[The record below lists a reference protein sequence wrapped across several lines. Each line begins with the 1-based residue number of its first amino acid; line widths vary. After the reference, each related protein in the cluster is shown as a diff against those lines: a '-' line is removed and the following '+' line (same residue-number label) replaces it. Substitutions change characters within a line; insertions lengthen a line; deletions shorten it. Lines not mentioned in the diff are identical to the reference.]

1 MASQLAPTALAI
13 GDQAPELVVGPI
25 TRTQVVRF
33 AGAGG
38 DFNPMHHDEIV
49 ATDAGFPSVFAHGQ
63 LTAGL
68 LSRQVAGWLGFPNV
82 RSYDVRFTGQ
92 VWPGDVLTCHGEV
105 EDIQDEGARR
115 IARCAFTVTRQT
127 GDIVVRATA
136 TAEVA

>member
-13 GDQAPELVVGPI
+13 GHQAPELVVGPI

-68 LSRQVAGWLGFPNV
+68 LSRQVAGWLGLPNV
-82 RSYDVRFTGQ
+82 RSYGVRFTGQ
-92 VWPGDVLTCHGEV
+92 VWPGDILTCRGEV
-105 EDIQDEGARR
+105 EDIQDEGGRR